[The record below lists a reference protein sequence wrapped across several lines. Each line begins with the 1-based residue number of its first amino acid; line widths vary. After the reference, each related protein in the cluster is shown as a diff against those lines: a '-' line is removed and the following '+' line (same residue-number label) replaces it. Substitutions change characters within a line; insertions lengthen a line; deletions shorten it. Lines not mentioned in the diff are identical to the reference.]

1 MKLPQKD
8 YYKLLEVSPLATTE
22 EIQQAFRK
30 LARKYHP
37 DTTQNPVEK
46 KRLQEIYQQLVD
58 AHQYLR
64 DEEKR
69 KEYDNNVIFKFRT
82 LSKSQVKTKAQT
94 TTKDQPWWKSLFSFG
109 KKEKEKEDPVK
120 KAEQLFFLGMSMTA
134 RPDVRMIQT
143 AVSYFEQAYKTNPQL
158 LEALFNAALGYYK
171 IGDFEKAKNLLKEY
185 ISKRPSDQAAEILYR
200 LINW

>member
-8 YYKLLEVSPLATTE
+8 YYKILEVSPLATTE

-58 AHQYLR
+58 AHQFLR

-69 KEYDNNVIFKFRT
+69 KEYDSNVIFKFRT
-82 LSKSQVKTKAQT
+82 LSKSQVKAKAQ
-94 TTKDQPWWKSLFSFG
+94 SI
-109 KKEKEKEDPVK
+109 E
-120 KAEQLFFLGMSMTA
+120 
-134 RPDVRMIQT
+134 
-143 AVSYFEQAYKTNPQL
+143 
-158 LEALFNAALGYYK
+158 
-171 IGDFEKAKNLLKEY
+171 
-185 ISKRPSDQAAEILYR
+185 
-200 LINW
+200 